1 MVMAVLLTQ
10 PVMGGAAPL
19 VRLVSSSAVGAIAFV
34 SVAWLALG
42 RRLPRAL
49 IQAAAATP
57 QESLHDGMAP
67 LSAEAAS

>member
-10 PVMGGAAPL
+10 PVMGGVAPL
-19 VRLVSSSAVGAIAFV
+19 VRLVSSSAVGAIVFV
-34 SVAWLALG
+34 SLAWLALG
-42 RRLPRAL
+42 WRLPSAR
-49 IQAAAATP
+49 IEAAAATR